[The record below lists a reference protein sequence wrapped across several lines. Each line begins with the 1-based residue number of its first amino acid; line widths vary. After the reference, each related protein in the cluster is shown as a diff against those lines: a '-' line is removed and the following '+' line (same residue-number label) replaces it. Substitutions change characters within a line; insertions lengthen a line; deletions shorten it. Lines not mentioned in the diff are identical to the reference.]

1 MPQTI
6 DIKDELSKKAGRKK
20 ESCSQTDPVPSQNQG
35 IPEIGKIRLLR
46 ADEIECRVATVN
58 VYGLRLLL
66 YKDARVDQK
75 ILDEAF
81 TPLGWK
87 RTHQEI
93 NGNLYCTVE
102 VWDDSKQQWIGK
114 QDVGTASYSEKEK
127 GQASDSFKRACFNW
141 GIGRELY
148 TAPDIWIPAALVHIK
163 ENQEKRGHYI
173 ATDHFSVQS
182 IAYNERKGISA
193 LTIINQ
199 TGRIVFRMQQEQP
212 ETRQEVSMQPE
223 TTQKNIDMQPEV
235 LYRELERTGIALETV
250 LERYGIQNIS
260 QMTPE
265 MYSRALSGLRKT
277 QTKGIA

>member
-1 MPQTI
+1 MQQTI
-6 DIKDELSKKAGRKK
+6 GLKEQLSKKAGQKK
-20 ESCSQTDPVPSQNQG
+20 ESYSPEPAPSPNKC
-35 IPEIGKIRLLR
+35 IPGIGKIRLLR

-81 TPLGWK
+81 TPFGWK

-102 VWDDSKQQWIGK
+102 VWDNSKQQWIYK

-148 TAPDIWIPAALVHIK
+148 TAPDIWIPAALVHMK

-173 ATDHFSVQS
+173 TTDHFSVQS
-182 IAYNERKGISA
+182 IAYNEQKKISA
-193 LTIINQ
+193 LTIVDQ
-199 TGRIVFRMQQEQP
+199 TGKKVFCMQQEQP
-212 ETRQEVSMQPE
+212 ETQQEVPMQPE

-235 LYRELERTGIALETV
+235 LYRELGRTGIALETV